1 MIFDRKTSLS
11 STTVKSQLL
20 FIHLNRVQLSMP
32 TMTQRFPK
40 MTGRVSEWFV
50 TALRW
55 RIQWK
60 LVDLDWGSSPSFTW
74 QVLNLPGNYFLDHQ
88 LHGNLHQLTEN
99 NCSGFMNGK
108 IICSSFDMSHTFFL
122 SYFVVSLVGLSVRGR
137 GGGLGKACERIWKPR
152 SMFFLTPNLFAK
164 KREKKR
170 MYSYFDDVTI
180 IMSRQR
186 EFYQ

>member
-1 MIFDRKTSLS
+1 MICDSIK
-11 STTVKSQLL
+11 VKDPMK
-20 FIHLNRVQLSMP
+20 VG
-32 TMTQRFPK
+32 RFGLGFK
-40 MTGRVSEWFV
+40 SIFHMTG
-50 TALRW
+50 T
-55 RIQWK
+55 K
-60 LVDLDWGSSPSFTW
+60 FTRQLFSW
-74 QVLNLPGNYFLDHQ
+74 NVNHQ

-170 MYSYFDDVTI
+170 RYSYFDDVTI

-186 EFYQ
+186 EVYQ